1 MLQPTHCR
9 RHVVPPSRSERGMGH
24 RPPPPRHYFRD
35 FFRAHSGMLAAL
47 HVLAALAETD
57 GTASELLAG
66 HDPYPSSGEINSEVP
81 DPAAALERVREHTEK
96 LPDAVADELDGD
108 RKSTRLNS
116 SHVAISYAVF

>member
-1 MLQPTHCR
+1 
-9 RHVVPPSRSERGMGH
+9 
-24 RPPPPRHYFRD
+24 
-35 FFRAHSGMLAAL
+35 MLAAL

-96 LPDAVADELDGD
+96 LPDAVADELDGLTVEIGRASC
-108 RKSTRLNS
+108 RKEGRAGGGRGEEQEEEGEGES
-116 SHVAISYAVF
+116 SRGR